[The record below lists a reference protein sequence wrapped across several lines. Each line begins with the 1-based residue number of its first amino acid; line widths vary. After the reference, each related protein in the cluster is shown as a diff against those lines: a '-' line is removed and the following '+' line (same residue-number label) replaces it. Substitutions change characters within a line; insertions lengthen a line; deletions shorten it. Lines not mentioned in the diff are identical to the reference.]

1 MPIYEITKNTIIG
14 LQETTFSAEG
24 YLERGDLQRLLKNK
38 IDAIAPN
45 TLIITEEFCEWD
57 GSKRRIDLLGL
68 DTDANLVVF
77 ELKRTEDGGH
87 MELQAI
93 RYAAMVSTMTF
104 DQAATVFAAYL
115 KQNGSTTDAR
125 TAMLQF
131 LGWSEPDEDRFNQDV
146 RIVLVS
152 AEFSKELTTAVLWL
166 NDRDMD
172 IRCVRIKPHKLD
184 DRLLVDV
191 QQVIPLP
198 EAAIYIVQV
207 GKKRQKERS
216 ARDRFGCLIGSRRA
230 RFNAC
235 ITMQPRLA
243 AVIASEAGLG
253 ENNSNWPHLAKLVE
267 EGLVVET
274 DKGCYALPKKVQ

>member
-1 MPIYEITKNTIIG
+1 
-14 LQETTFSAEG
+14 
-24 YLERGDLQRLLKNK
+24 
-38 IDAIAPN
+38 
-45 TLIITEEFCEWD
+45 
-57 GSKRRIDLLGL
+57 
-68 DTDANLVVF
+68 
-77 ELKRTEDGGH
+77 
-87 MELQAI
+87 
-93 RYAAMVSTMTF
+93 
-104 DQAATVFAAYL
+104 
-115 KQNGSTTDAR
+115 
-125 TAMLQF
+125 MLQF

-152 AEFSKELTTAVLWL
+152 AEFSKELTTVVLWL

-198 EAAIYIVQV
+198 EAEGYIVPLQE
-207 GKKRQKERS
+207 KKRKERI
-216 ARDRFGCLIGSRRA
+216 ACKRDRFGCLIGSRRA

-235 ITMQPRLA
+235 ITMHPRSA
-243 AVIASEAGLG
+243 AEIASEAGLG

-274 DKGCYALPKKVQ
+274 DKGCYALPKKVR